1 MDNGNN
7 KCGNCLLC
15 VHTYVGG
22 ECSLTDNSVDYAQ
35 DGCLDYIPEDDSQE
49 NVDSIQEN

>member
-1 MDNGNN
+1 MDNDNN

-22 ECSLTDNSVDYAQ
+22 ECSLTDNFVDYAQ
-35 DGCLDYIPEDDSQE
+35 DGCIDYIPEDDSKE
-49 NVDSIQEN
+49 NVDSIQED